1 MGNGMPVP
9 EWAGDAKEQ
18 MMDALGNER
27 EMGVTAR
34 SLEPVT
40 DYSTFF
46 AEWERRKMDV
56 LIHLFPRNGADDKWE
71 DGHYLPI
78 CRECRNDMAREDAEQ
93 GKACPRCGN
102 VGLVYMPGTR
112 EVQSSIAFPGAVKDS
127 VAAAMDDAWMGDFAI
142 DLIPEL
148 GAVAVQ
154 VQDANL
160 TDDALGQLLEKFFDS
175 LDERLDGGTT

>member
-1 MGNGMPVP
+1 MPVP
-9 EWAGDAKEQ
+9 EWAGEMGES
-18 MMDALGNER
+18 MMDALGQQR
-27 EMGVTAR
+27 DLGVAAL

-46 AEWERRKMDV
+46 AEWERRDTDI

-78 CRECRNDMAREDAEQ
+78 CRECRYDMSREDAEQ
-93 GKACPRCGN
+93 GKACPRCN
-102 VGLVYMPGTR
+102 HKGLVYVPGTR
-112 EVQSSIAFPGAVKDS
+112 EQQAAIAFPGTVKEH
-127 VAAAMDDAWMGDFAI
+127 VEKAMDDAWLGDFAL

-154 VQDANL
+154 VQDAAL
-160 TDDALGQLLEKFFDS
+160 TDAALSQLLEKFFDS
-175 LDERLDGGTT
+175 LDGRLDNGTA